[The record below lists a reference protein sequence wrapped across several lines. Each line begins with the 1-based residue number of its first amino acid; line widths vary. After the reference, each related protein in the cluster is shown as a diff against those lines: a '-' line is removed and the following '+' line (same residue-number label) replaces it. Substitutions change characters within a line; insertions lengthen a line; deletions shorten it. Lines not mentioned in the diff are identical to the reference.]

1 MTERG
6 PRRPAPGDRYVAM
19 GSSFAAGPGT
29 GPRSP
34 GSPRSAGR
42 CDANYA
48 HLLTGRA
55 GLELTDASWSG
66 ETAAQ
71 MLAGG
76 HGRPPQVEAL
86 TRDTRLVTVTCGG
99 NDVGYMPLLML
110 GSVPATLRSLPAV
123 RRRTDALL
131 AATDGR
137 FDRLPGTF
145 DRLLAEVRRR
155 APEAT
160 VVLVDYLTI
169 LPPEDGASAWPLS
182 PEIADWA
189 RRTAQ
194 RLATETAAAASRA
207 GCLLVNASAA
217 SRDHHAWSDDPW
229 SHRLRLGRRAVPYHP
244 NAEGM
249 RAVADLVEQALTPE
263 PG

>member
-1 MTERG
+1 MTG
-6 PRRPAPGDRYVAM
+6 PSARRPAPGDRYVAM

-34 GSPRSAGR
+34 GSPRNARR

-48 HLLTGRA
+48 HLLADRA
-55 GLELTDASWSG
+55 GLALTDASWSG

-71 MLAGG
+71 LLAGG

-86 TRDTRLVTVTCGG
+86 TRDTRLVTLTCGG
-99 NDVGYMPLLML
+99 NDVGYMAGLML
-110 GSVPATLRSLPAV
+110 GSLPATLRSLPAV

-131 AATDGR
+131 AATDAR

-160 VVLVDYLTI
+160 VVLVDYLTL
-169 LPPEDGASAWPLS
+169 LPPEEGPSARPLP
-182 PEIADWA
+182 PEIADWG

-194 RLATETAAAASRA
+194 RLAAETAAAASRA
-207 GCLLVNASAA
+207 GCLLVTASAV
-217 SRDHHAWSDDPW
+217 SRDHHAWSEEPW
-229 SHRLRLGRRAVPYHP
+229 SHRLRLGRRAIPYHP
-244 NAEGM
+244 NADGM
-249 RAVADLVEQALTPE
+249 RAVADLLQQALAPR
-263 PG
+263 